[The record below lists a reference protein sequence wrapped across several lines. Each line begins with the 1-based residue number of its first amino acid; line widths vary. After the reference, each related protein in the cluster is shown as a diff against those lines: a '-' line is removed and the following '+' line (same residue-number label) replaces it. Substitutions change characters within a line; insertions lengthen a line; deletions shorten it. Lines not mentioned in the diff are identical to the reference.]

1 MSAGGESRRTA
12 VRTVAASLA
21 TVAAGVVVALLWRAP
36 DPDGKVEPPV
46 DLPVESVDRPEP
58 FDVMPPG
65 GGPESDPRRRE
76 GSEPLWHVVDEGSVR
91 VTPPYS
97 ESWSEAGRV
106 LVDVTVAASGVDGW
120 RVGDRLAFELPQLG
134 GIHEWTVE
142 RIDEGRDGR
151 SRSVRGWIDNGGD
164 RPRRIVVTVGPG
176 RVLAY
181 IDTPQG
187 PYELTGNARLAWLL
201 PSSSMMA
208 GIDFSVPDY
217 ILPDEPESTPP
228 ERPEGDLELP

>member
-1 MSAGGESRRTA
+1 MRVGGASRRTA

-21 TVAAGVVVALLWRAP
+21 AVAVGVVAALLWRAP
-36 DPDGKVEPPV
+36 EPDGEVEPPV
-46 DLPVESVDRPEP
+46 DLPVAPPIESVERPAAFE
-58 FDVMPPG
+58 VAPPG
-65 GGPESDPRRRE
+65 GSPESDPRRRE
-76 GSEPLWHVVDEGSVR
+76 GSEPLWRVVNEGSVR
-91 VTPPYS
+91 ATPPYS

-106 LVDVTVAASGVDGW
+106 LVDVTAAASGMDAW
-120 RVGDRLAFELPQLG
+120 RVGNRLAFELPQLG

-142 RIDEGRDGR
+142 RIDEGQDGR

-217 ILPDEPESTPP
+217 ILPDEPEHTPP
-228 ERPEGDLELP
+228 E